1 MTDQQRYV
9 SILVFTAVAYL
20 AVYPEDFHRFIS
32 SATDFLSLTFAIS
45 PWFYG
50 VVAIGLI
57 VQTLIRI
64 WGVKNTENRRH
75 LSS

>member
-57 VQTLIRI
+57 VQALIRI

-75 LSS
+75 LAS